1 MQLSGVETSLL
12 SAADVMFAIEQ
23 EFSPIK
29 GILQDCFNRVE
40 TRASALSYIQGLIS
54 TVERKNSWQ
63 LAEQAG
69 CENPYAF
76 QYLLGRATWDV
87 NHLRDL
93 TGQYVVDFMSE
104 ELLIPIVQRDGSVGY

>member
-1 MQLSGVETSLL
+1 MQLSGIETSLL

-40 TRASALSYIQGLIS
+40 TPASALSYTQGLIS
-54 TVERKNSWQ
+54 TIERKNSWQ

-69 CENPYAF
+69 CENPYR
-76 QYLLGRATWDV
+76 LGY
-87 NHLRDL
+87 HK
-93 TGQYVVDFMSE
+93 F
-104 ELLIPIVQRDGSVGY
+104 

>member
-76 QYLLGRATWDV
+76 QHLLGRATWDV

-104 ELLIPIVQRDGSVGY
+104 ELLIPMAPST